1 MMSREHIKND
11 LLERRISAIIRT
23 ENQKVADQA
32 MQAAVDGR
40 FRIFSFYALLLKIK
54 MSGMIFPVCVS
65 WPVQLMPLSSK
76 TDSLRD

>member
-32 MQAAVDGR
+32 KQAAVDGR
-40 FRIFSFYALLLKIK
+40 FRDDIWVRLKK
-54 MSGMIFPVCVS
+54 NQNRFFPVVS
-65 WPVQLMPLSSK
+65 SNAFFKS
-76 TDSLRD
+76 